1 MSGLKPNCFDIFYPQ
16 INNSSIICYNN
27 FDKISESS
35 ITIGKNDSES
45 NQGESSDDF
54 LPNKE
59 QKIFSNNKSSHIAYN
74 PFANSLKKTNDNTK
88 KITKTKIEKD
98 TTQNPQKKKRG
109 RPKTKNKKKRIHTKK
124 SKDNLRCKIKFL
136 LLKSIREY
144 INTKIDNKYKFGG
157 KHFGQLLIIKKN
169 EKESICFYRKFF
181 QKTIREIFSE
191 DITNRYRNE
200 NCSKDHN
207 KKLIEK
213 LLNDDDEEKRKFYN
227 ELFDLKLINCLQHFR
242 SYAKYYLLEGLKKF
256 KEIKYELKKKGEDDN
271 YIEKLKISLDELEDE
286 LILKNNELL
295 FNYFES

>member
-1 MSGLKPNCFDIFYPQ
+1 MNCFIINIIKIVFLYPLNLMKTTKSQRALIQ
-16 INNSSIICYNN
+16 IS
-27 FDKISESS
+27 KI
-35 ITIGKNDSES
+35 KNGSES
-45 NQGESSDDF
+45 NKENSIKNEVSKENDDM
-54 LPNKE
+54 LTDNAK
-59 QKIFSNNKSSHIAYN
+59 KIYTNDNSPDIVNNIST
-74 PFANSLKKTNDNTK
+74 NSLKKTIDNTK

-98 TTQNPQKKKRG
+98 ITQNPQKKKRG
-109 RPKTKNKKKRIHTKK
+109 TPKIKNEKKRIHTKK

-157 KHFGQLLIIKKN
+157 KHFGQLLIMKKN

-191 DITNRYRNE
+191 DITNRYRYK

-271 YIEKLKISLDELEDE
+271 YIEKLKKLYMNSKI
-286 LILKNNELL
+286 I
-295 FNYFES
+295 

>member
-1 MSGLKPNCFDIFYPQ
+1 M
-16 INNSSIICYNN
+16 II
-27 FDKISESS
+27 
-35 ITIGKNDSES
+35 
-45 NQGESSDDF
+45 
-54 LPNKE
+54 P
-59 QKIFSNNKSSHIAYN
+59 
-74 PFANSLKKTNDNTK
+74 K

-98 TTQNPQKKKRG
+98 ITQNPQKKKRG

-157 KHFGQLLIIKKN
+157 KYFGQLLIMKKN
-169 EKESICFYRKFF
+169 EKDSICFYRKFF

-191 DITNRYRNE
+191 DITNRYSNE

-242 SYAKYYLLEGLKKF
+242 SYAKYYLLKGLKKF
-256 KEIKYELKKKGEDDN
+256 KEMEYELKKKGEDDN

>member
-1 MSGLKPNCFDIFYPQ
+1 MNCFIINIIKIVFLYPLNLMKTTKSQRALIQ
-16 INNSSIICYNN
+16 IS
-27 FDKISESS
+27 KI
-35 ITIGKNDSES
+35 KNGSES
-45 NQGESSDDF
+45 NKENSIKNEVSKENDDM
-54 LPNKE
+54 LTDNAK
-59 QKIFSNNKSSHIAYN
+59 KIYTNDNSPDIVNNILT
-74 PFANSLKKTNDNTK
+74 NSLKKTIDNTK

-98 TTQNPQKKKRG
+98 ITQNPQKKKRG
-109 RPKTKNKKKRIHTKK
+109 TPKIKNEKKRIHTKK

-157 KHFGQLLIIKKN
+157 KHFGQLLIMKKN

-191 DITNRYRNE
+191 DITNRYSNE

-271 YIEKLKISLDELEDE
+271 YIEKLKKLYMNSKI
-286 LILKNNELL
+286 I
-295 FNYFES
+295 